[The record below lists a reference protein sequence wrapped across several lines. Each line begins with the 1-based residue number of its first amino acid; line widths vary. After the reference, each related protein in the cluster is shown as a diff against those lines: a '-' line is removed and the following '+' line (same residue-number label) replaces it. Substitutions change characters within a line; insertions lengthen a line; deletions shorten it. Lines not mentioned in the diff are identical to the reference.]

1 MATKINP
8 FHELNTFAC
17 HLDAQHLQT
26 FQRYIRKHKKNVS
39 FNKFNY
45 LCQCD
50 GEKPMG
56 GDCCKTDMGFRIV
69 YIRIFSS
76 IYRNVAVFF

>member
-17 HLDAQHLQT
+17 HLDVQYLQT
-26 FQRYIRKHKKNVS
+26 FAKVYESRKKNVS

-50 GEKPMG
+50 GEKARG
-56 GDCCKTDMGFRIV
+56 R
-69 YIRIFSS
+69 
-76 IYRNVAVFF
+76 

>member
-17 HLDAQHLQT
+17 HLDVLVFANISKVY
-26 FQRYIRKHKKNVS
+26 RRKQKKNVS

-50 GEKPMG
+50 GEKAHG
-56 GDCCKTDMGFRIV
+56 R
-69 YIRIFSS
+69 
-76 IYRNVAVFF
+76 

>member
-17 HLDAQHLQT
+17 HLDVHTVFANISKV
-26 FQRYIRKHKKNVS
+26 YIRKQKKNVS

-56 GDCCKTDMGFRIV
+56 MSGDCCETDMGFKIV
-69 YIRIFSS
+69 YT
-76 IYRNVAVFF
+76 